1 MSEIITQ
8 YGLLFIGLACL
19 FGFFMAWGVGAND
32 VANAMGT
39 SVGAGAITIKQA
51 ILIAMVFEFAG
62 AYLAGGEVTSTV
74 RSGII
79 DIEKAGFAD
88 SPELLVYG
96 MLSSLL
102 AAGIWLLIASHK
114 GWPVSTTH
122 SIIGAI
128 VGFAVVGIS
137 ADAVVWSQI
146 WSIVASWVISPLCS
160 GFIAFWIFRSVQK
173 LVLDTEDPF
182 ENAKKYVPIYIFMVG
197 FVIAMVT
204 LVKGLRHIGLDLSY
218 GQSAF
223 IALGIGGL
231 VMLCGIFLL
240 KTVKEDPN
248 ENKDFQF
255 ASVER
260 VFGVLMLFTAC
271 SMAFAHGS
279 NDVAN
284 AIGPLAAV
292 NGVVQSG
299 GDFAAS
305 SPLPVWILLL
315 GGLGIVAGLATWGY
329 RVIATIGRNI
339 TELTPSRGFAAE
351 LAAATTVVFA
361 SGTGIPVSTTH
372 TLVGAVLGVG
382 VARGIGAL
390 NLGVVGKIFLSWVV
404 TLPVGASLSIIIFFI
419 FRTVFG

>member
-1 MSEIITQ
+1 MSEIISN
-8 YGLLFIGLACL
+8 YGTIFLIMACV

-62 AYLAGGEVTSTV
+62 AYLAGGEVTSTI
-74 RSGII
+74 RGGII
-79 DIEKAGFAD
+79 DTEAAVFSN

-122 SIIGAI
+122 SIIGAL
-128 VGFAVVGIS
+128 VGFGVVGIS
-137 ADAVVWSQI
+137 PDAVVWSKV
-146 WSIVASWVISPLCS
+146 WLIVASWIVSPMCS
-160 GFIAFWIFRSVQK
+160 GIIAFFVFRSVQK

-182 ENAKKYVPIYIFMVG
+182 NNAKKYVPFYIFLVG
-197 FVIAMVT
+197 FMIAMVT
-204 LVKGLRHIGLDLSY
+204 LVKGLRYVGLEFSFI
-218 GQSAF
+218 QSAAIAVAVGF
-223 IALGIGGL
+223 AAMALG
-231 VMLCGIFLL
+231 VFLL
-240 KTVKEDPN
+240 SKIKQVPSADKSFHFSN
-248 ENKDFQF
+248 VEN
-255 ASVER
+255 
-260 VFGVLMLFTAC
+260 VFGVLMIFTAC

-292 NGVVQSG
+292 NGIVQSG
-299 GDFAAS
+299 GVFETQS
-305 SPLPVWILLL
+305 QLPFWILLL
-315 GGLGIVAGLATWGY
+315 GGAGIVAGLAMWGY
-329 RVIATIGRNI
+329 KVIATIGRNI

-351 LAAATTVVFA
+351 LAAATTVVVA

-382 VARGIGAL
+382 LARGIGAINL
-390 NLGVVGKIFLSWVV
+390 NVVSRIFLSWVI
-404 TLPVGASLSIIIFFI
+404 TLPVGAGISIVFFFLFVGIFS
-419 FRTVFG
+419 

>member
-1 MSEIITQ
+1 MSEIISQ
-8 YGLLFIGLACL
+8 YGMVFLAMACL

-51 ILIAMVFEFAG
+51 ILIAMIFEFAG
-62 AYLAGGEVTSTV
+62 AYLAGGEVTSTI

-102 AAGIWLLIASHK
+102 AAGIWLLIASNR

-137 ADAVVWSQI
+137 VDAVVWSKI
-146 WSIVASWVISPLCS
+146 WSIIASWVVSPMVS
-160 GFIAFWIFRSVQK
+160 GFIAFCIFRSVQK
-173 LVLDTEDPF
+173 LVLDTDDPF
-182 ENAKKYVPIYIFMVG
+182 TNAKKYVPFYIFLVG

-204 LVKGLRHIGLDLSY
+204 LVKGLRYVGLDLSY
-218 GQSAF
+218 NQSIV
-223 IALGIGGL
+223 IALGIGGIL
-231 VMLCGIFLL
+231 SFVGVFMLRSI
-240 KTVKEDPN
+240 KELPAGD
-248 ENKDFQF
+248 KKSHFG
-255 ASVER
+255 SVER

-299 GDFAAS
+299 GVFLEQS
-305 SPLPVWILLL
+305 QLPIWILLL
-315 GGLGIVAGLATWGY
+315 GGGGIVAGLATWGY

-361 SGTGIPVSTTH
+361 TGTGIPVSTTH
-372 TLVGAVLGVG
+372 CLVGGVLGVG

-390 NLGVVGKIFLSWVV
+390 NLGVVGRIFLSWVV
-404 TLPVGASLSIIIFFI
+404 TLPVGAALSIMLFFLFKGIF
-419 FRTVFG
+419 G

>member
-1 MSEIITQ
+1 MSEIISQ
-8 YGLLFIGLACL
+8 YGLIFLAMACL

-39 SVGAGAITIKQA
+39 SVGAKAITIKQA

-62 AYLAGGEVTSTV
+62 AYLAGGDVTSTI

-102 AAGIWLLIASHK
+102 AAGIWLLIASK
-114 GWPVSTTH
+114 NGWPVSTTH
-122 SIIGAI
+122 TIIGAI

-137 ADAVVWSQI
+137 ADAVVWAKV
-146 WSIVASWVISPLCS
+146 WSIVASWIISPMCS
-160 GFIAFWIFRSVQK
+160 GILAFYIFRSVQK
-173 LVLDTEDPF
+173 LILDTDDPF
-182 ENAKKYVPIYIFMVG
+182 RNAKKYVPFYIFLVG
-197 FVIAMVT
+197 FVIGMVT
-204 LVKGLRHIGLDLSY
+204 LVKGLSRMGLEISFAQSALYAVGIGL
-218 GQSAF
+218 
-223 IALGIGGL
+223 L
-231 VMLCGIFLL
+231 VMLAGILML
-240 KTVKEDPN
+240 KSVKQTPT
-248 ENKDFQF
+248 ENISFHY

-260 VFGVLMLFTAC
+260 VFGILMIFTAC

-292 NGVVQSG
+292 NSMVQSG
-299 GDFAAS
+299 GVFVAESA
-305 SPLPVWILLL
+305 LPVWILIL
-315 GGLGIVAGLATWGY
+315 GGVGIIVGLATWGY
-329 RVIATIGRNI
+329 KVMATIGRNI

-351 LAAATTVVFA
+351 LAAAITVVVA

-382 VARGIGAL
+382 LARGIGAINL
-390 NLGVVGKIFLSWVV
+390 NVVGKIFLSWVV
-404 TLPVGASLSIIIFFI
+404 TLPAGAFISILFFFI
-419 FRTVFG
+419 FRAIFS